1 MQLRLDGLEQHL
13 ARGMAGLYVVY
24 GDEHLLAQE
33 ACDRIR
39 ASARAAGFTDR
50 SVFTVERGF
59 DWSALLGASQ
69 SMSLF
74 GDRQLVELRI
84 PSGKPGKEG
93 ADALKTLAASA
104 KASANPDVLT
114 LVTLP
119 RLDAATQKSAWFTAL
134 ADGGVAIKIDPVER
148 TALPNWIGQRLGQQG
163 QRVAPGED
171 GRRALQFVAER
182 VEGNLLAA
190 HQEIQKLGLLYP
202 QGVLSFEQ
210 IHDAVLNVAR
220 YDVFKLNEA
229 MLTGDV
235 GRLTRML
242 DGLEGEGEAA
252 VLVLWAVVEEVRTLL
267 RIKRGVAAGK
277 PLAVLL
283 RENRV
288 WGPRE
293 RLIGPA
299 LARLTEATLERGL
312 ALAARL
318 DRQVKGLSGQARGD
332 WRNALPPDAWDG
344 LFELA
349 MTVASPRD
357 AGAAACPAAGARA
370 GAASAPARARPGGPG
385 ASPAAAAA
393 AAAAAARPRTAGP
406 GRRPG

>member
-1 MQLRLDGLEQHL
+1 MQLKLDALDAHL
-13 ARGMAGLYVVY
+13 AKGLKGLYVVY

-39 ASARAAGFTDR
+39 AKARANGFTDR
-50 SVFTVERGF
+50 TVFVVDRYF
-59 DWSALLGASQ
+59 DWSSLLGASQ

-84 PSGKPGKEG
+84 PTGKPGKEG
-93 ADALKTLAASA
+93 GEALKILAAD
-104 KASANPDVLT
+104 NPDVLT
-114 LVTLP
+114 LITLP
-119 RLDAATQKSAWFTAL
+119 RLDSATQKTAWFTAITTS
-134 ADGGVAIKIDPVER
+134 GVALKVDPIER
-148 TALPNWIGQRLGQQG
+148 AQLPAWIGQRLAAQG
-163 QRVAPGED
+163 QRVAPGDD
-171 GRRALQFVAER
+171 GRQALQFIAER

-202 QGVLSFEQ
+202 AGVLTAEQ

-235 GRLTRML
+235 GRLARML
-242 DGLEGEGEAA
+242 DGLKGEGEAA
-252 VLVLWAVVEEVRTLL
+252 VLVLWALVEEVRTLL

-277 PLAVLL
+277 PLATLM

-299 LARLTEATLERGL
+299 LSRVTEAALERAL
-312 ALAARL
+312 SLAAKL
-318 DRQVKGLSGQARGD
+318 DRQVKGLSGGSGRGANPAD
-332 WRNALPPDAWDG
+332 KAPPPDPWDG
-344 LFELA
+344 MFELA
-349 MTVASPRD
+349 MAVAHSGGPLQ
-357 AGAAACPAAGARA
+357 GNTP
-370 GAASAPARARPGGPG
+370 APAR
-385 ASPAAAAA
+385 
-393 AAAAAARPRTAGP
+393 PR
-406 GRRPG
+406 R

>member
-1 MQLRLDGLEQHL
+1 MQLRLDALEPHL
-13 ARGMAGLYVVY
+13 AKGLASGLAGLYVVY

-39 ASARAAGFTDR
+39 AAARAAGFTDR

-59 DWSALLGASQ
+59 DWSSLLGASQ

-93 ADALKTLAASA
+93 VDALKTLAESA
-104 KASANPDVLT
+104 RSAANPDVLT

-119 RLDAATQKSAWFTAL
+119 RLDAATQKSAWFSAL
-134 ADGGVAIKIDPVER
+134 AEAGVALKIDPVER
-148 TALPNWIGQRLGQQG
+148 AQLPNWIGQRLAQQG

-190 HQEIQKLGLLYP
+190 HQEIQKLGLLYE

-235 GRLTRML
+235 GRLARML
-242 DGLEGEGEAA
+242 DGLRGEGEAA
-252 VLVLWAVVEEVRTLL
+252 VLVLWAVVEEIRTLL

-277 PLAVLL
+277 PLAMLL

-299 LARLTEATLERGL
+299 LSRLTDAALERAL
-312 ALAARL
+312 AMAARL
-318 DRQVKGLSGQARGD
+318 DRQVKGLSAQARGE

-357 AGAAACPAAGARA
+357 TGAAGAGARPSA
-370 GAASAPARARPGGPG
+370 APAARGAAGPAGRAQPGG
-385 ASPAAAAA
+385 
-393 AAAAAARPRTAGP
+393 RPPSAGP
-406 GRRPG
+406 ARRPG

>member
-1 MQLRLDGLEQHL
+1 MQLRLDALEAHL
-13 ARGMAGLYVVY
+13 AKGLAGLYIVY

-39 ASARAAGFTDR
+39 AAARAGGFTDR
-50 SVFTVERGF
+50 TVFTVERGF
-59 DWSALLGASQ
+59 DWSSLLGASQ

-93 ADALKTLAASA
+93 ADALKTLAAA
-104 KASANPDVLT
+104 ANPDVLT

-119 RLDAATQKSAWFTAL
+119 RLDAATQKAAWFTAL
-134 ADGGVAIKIDPVER
+134 ADAGVALKIDPVER
-148 TALPNWIGQRLGQQG
+148 AQLPGWISQRLASQN

-171 GRRALQFVAER
+171 GKRALQFIAER

-202 QGVLSFEQ
+202 SGVLTFEQ
-210 IHDAVLNVAR
+210 VHDAVLNVAR

-229 MLTGDV
+229 MLAGDV
-235 GRLTRML
+235 GRLSRMI
-242 DGLEGEGEAA
+242 DGLKGEGEAA
-252 VLVLWAVVEEVRTLL
+252 VLVLWAVVEEIRTLL
-267 RIKRGVAAGK
+267 RIKRGVDAGK
-277 PLAVLL
+277 PLAMLL

-293 RLIGPA
+293 RLVGPA
-299 LARLTEATLERGL
+299 LSRVTEAALERAL
-312 ALAARL
+312 SLAARL
-318 DRQVKGLSGQARGD
+318 DRQVKGLSGGTPGD
-332 WRNALPPDAWDG
+332 RRNDPPPDPWAG

-349 MTVASPRD
+349 LTVA
-357 AGAAACPAAGARA
+357 AAPAPKTHAAPVGRAPSAR
-370 GAASAPARARPGGPG
+370 SAPL
-385 ASPAAAAA
+385 
-393 AAAAAARPRTAGP
+393 
-406 GRRPG
+406 RRPS

>member
-1 MQLRLDGLEQHL
+1 MQLRPDALEPHL
-13 ARGMAGLYVVY
+13 AKGLAGLYVVY

-33 ACDRIR
+33 ACDRVR
-39 ASARAAGFTDR
+39 AAARAAGFTDR

-59 DWSALLGASQ
+59 DWSSLLGASQ

-93 ADALKTLAASA
+93 ADALKTLAAS
-104 KASANPDVLT
+104 SNPDVLM

-134 ADGGVAIKIDPVER
+134 AESGVAIKIDPVER
-148 TALPNWIGQRLGQQG
+148 AALPNWIGQRLALQG

-202 QGVLSFEQ
+202 QGALGFEQ

-235 GRLTRML
+235 GRLARML
-242 DGLEGEGEAA
+242 DGLQGEGEAS
-252 VLVLWAVVEEVRTLL
+252 VLVLWAVVEEIRTLL

-277 PLAVLL
+277 PLAMLL

-299 LARLTEATLERGL
+299 LARLSEAALERGL

-318 DRQVKGLSGQARGD
+318 DRQVKGLSGQSRSD

-349 MTVASPRD
+349 MKVAAPREG
-357 AGAAACPAAGARA
+357 AAPAHGAAA
-370 GAASAPARARPGGPG
+370 PGRTQPG
-385 ASPAAAAA
+385 SQPRSPAAAAA
-393 AAAAAARPRTAGP
+393 AAAAAARPRPAGSS
-406 GRRPG
+406 RRPG

>member
-1 MQLRLDGLEQHL
+1 MQLRLDALEPHL
-13 ARGMAGLYVVY
+13 AKGLAGLYVVY

-39 ASARAAGFTDR
+39 ATARAAGFTDR

-59 DWSALLGASQ
+59 DWSSLLGASQ

-93 ADALKTLAASA
+93 ADALKTLAAAVNS
-104 KASANPDVLT
+104 DVLT

-134 ADGGVAIKIDPVER
+134 ADAGVALKIDPVER
-148 TALPNWIGQRLGQQG
+148 AQLPAWVGQRLAQQG
-163 QRVAPGED
+163 QRVAAGEE
-171 GRRALQFVAER
+171 GRRALQFIAER

-229 MLTGDV
+229 MLAGDV
-235 GRLTRML
+235 SRLSRML
-242 DGLEGEGEAA
+242 DGLRGEGEAA

-267 RIKRGVAAGK
+267 RIKRGVETGK

-293 RLIGPA
+293 RLVGPA
-299 LARLTEATLERGL
+299 LSRVTEAALEKGL

-318 DRQVKGLSGQARGD
+318 DRQVKGLSGGTPGD
-332 WRNALPPDAWDG
+332 HRHDPPPDPWSG

-349 MTVASPRD
+349 MTVASP
-357 AGAAACPAAGARA
+357 AKSAPGAAAMPVTPAPGR
-370 GAASAPARARPGGPG
+370 PAL
-385 ASPAAAAA
+385 
-393 AAAAAARPRTAGP
+393 RPR
-406 GRRPG
+406 

>member
-1 MQLRLDGLEQHL
+1 MQLRLDALDTHL
-13 ARGMAGLYVVY
+13 AKNLQGMYVVY

-39 ASARAAGFTDR
+39 ASARANGFTDR

-59 DWSALLGASQ
+59 DWSSLLGASQ

-84 PSGKPGKEG
+84 PTGKPGKEG
-93 ADALKTLAASA
+93 ADALKIMAGAG
-104 KASANPDVLT
+104 NPDVLT
-114 LVTLP
+114 LITLP

-134 ADGGVAIKIDPVER
+134 GNAGVLLKIDPIER
-148 TALPNWIGQRLGQQG
+148 AQLPMWLGQRLSGQG
-163 QRVAPGED
+163 QRVAPGEE
-171 GRRALQFVAER
+171 GRRALQFIAER

-202 QGVLSFEQ
+202 EGILSFEQ
-210 IHDAVLNVAR
+210 IHEAVLNVAR

-235 GRLTRML
+235 GRLARML
-242 DGLEGEGEAA
+242 DGLKGEGEAA
-252 VLVLWAVVEEVRTLL
+252 VLVLWALVEEVRTLL

-277 PLAVLL
+277 PLATLL

-299 LARLTEATLERGL
+299 LSRVTEAALEKAL

-318 DRQVKGLSGQARGD
+318 DRQVKGLSGSSGQRGSE
-332 WRNALPPDAWDG
+332 PPPNPWDG
-344 LFELA
+344 MFELA
-349 MTVASPRD
+349 MAVAQSGSPSQ
-357 AGAAACPAAGARA
+357 
-370 GAASAPARARPGGPG
+370 AASG
-385 ASPAAAAA
+385 
-393 AAAAAARPRTAGP
+393 RPR
-406 GRRPG
+406 R

>member
-1 MQLRLDGLEQHL
+1 MQLKPDALDAHL
-13 ARGMAGLYVVY
+13 AKGLKGLYVVY

-39 ASARAAGFTDR
+39 AAARAGGFTDR
-50 SVFTVERGF
+50 SVFTVERYF
-59 DWSALLGASQ
+59 DWSSLLGASQ

-84 PSGKPGKEG
+84 PTGKPGKEG
-93 ADALKTLAASA
+93 AEALKAIAAA
-104 KASANPDVLT
+104 DNPDVLT
-114 LVTLP
+114 LITLP
-119 RLDAATQKSAWFTAL
+119 RLDSATQKAAWFTAIS
-134 ADGGVAIKIDPVER
+134 GTGVALKIDPVER
-148 TALPNWIGQRLGQQG
+148 AQLPMWLNQRLSQQG
-163 QRVAPGED
+163 QRVAPGEE
-171 GRRALQFVAER
+171 GRRALTFIAER

-202 QGVLSFEQ
+202 EGVLTFEQ

-235 GRLTRML
+235 GRLARML

-252 VLVLWAVVEEVRTLL
+252 VLVLWALVEEVRTLL

-277 PLAVLL
+277 PLATLL

-299 LARLTEATLERGL
+299 LSRVTESALERAL
-312 ALAARL
+312 ALAAQI
-318 DRQVKGLSGQARGD
+318 DRQVKGLSGSTGKRGSE
-332 WRNALPPDAWDG
+332 PPPNPWDG
-344 LFELA
+344 MFELA
-349 MTVASPRD
+349 MTVAHSGNP
-357 AGAAACPAAGARA
+357 
-370 GAASAPARARPGGPG
+370 APAPG
-385 ASPAAAAA
+385 
-393 AAAAAARPRTAGP
+393 RPR
-406 GRRPG
+406 R

>member
-1 MQLRLDGLEQHL
+1 MQLRPDALEPHL
-13 ARGMAGLYVVY
+13 ARGLAGLYVVY

-39 ASARAAGFTDR
+39 AAARAAGFTDR

-59 DWSALLGASQ
+59 DWSSLLGASQ

-93 ADALKTLAASA
+93 ADALKTLAA
-104 KASANPDVLT
+104 ASNPDVLM

-134 ADGGVAIKIDPVER
+134 ADSGVALKIDPVER
-148 TALPNWIGQRLGQQG
+148 TALPNWIGQRLALQG

-235 GRLTRML
+235 GRLARML
-242 DGLEGEGEAA
+242 DGLQGEGEAS
-252 VLVLWAVVEEVRTLL
+252 VLVLWAVVEEIRTLL

-277 PLAVLL
+277 PLAMLL

-299 LARLTEATLERGL
+299 LSRLSEATLERGL

-318 DRQVKGLSGQARGD
+318 DRQVKGLSGQSRAD

-349 MTVASPRD
+349 MTVAAPRE
-357 AGAAACPAAGARA
+357 GAPQARAAAGARA
-370 GAASAPARARPGGPG
+370 AGAPPRAQPG
-385 ASPAAAAA
+385 AQPAGPA
-393 AAAAAARPRTAGP
+393 AAAAAARPRAAGP
-406 GRRPG
+406 SRRPG

>member
-1 MQLRLDGLEQHL
+1 MQLRLDALEPHL

-104 KASANPDVLT
+104 KAGANPDVLT

-134 ADGGVAIKIDPVER
+134 SESGAAIKIDPVER
-148 TALPNWIGQRLGQQG
+148 AALPNWIGQRLSQQG

-235 GRLTRML
+235 GRLARML

-299 LARLTEATLERGL
+299 LSRLSEATLERGL
-312 ALAARL
+312 VLAARL

-349 MTVASPRD
+349 MTVAAPRD
-357 AGAAACPAAGARA
+357 AGGAGAATSRPVAGART
-370 GAASAPARARPGGPG
+370 GAPAAPRSNP
-385 ASPAAAAA
+385 AAAA

>member
-1 MQLRLDGLEQHL
+1 MQLRLDALEPHL
-13 ARGMAGLYVVY
+13 AKGLAGLYVVY

-39 ASARAAGFTDR
+39 AAARAAGFTDR

-59 DWSALLGASQ
+59 DWSSLLGASQ

-93 ADALKTLAASA
+93 ADALKTLAGSA
-104 KASANPDVLT
+104 RSAAGSVAIADVLT

-119 RLDAATQKSAWFTAL
+119 RLDAATQKSAWFSAL
-134 ADGGVAIKIDPVER
+134 AEAGVALKIDPVER
-148 TALPNWIGQRLGQQG
+148 AQLPNWIGQRLAQQG

-190 HQEIQKLGLLYP
+190 HQEIQKLGLLYE

-235 GRLTRML
+235 GRLARML
-242 DGLEGEGEAA
+242 DGLRGEGEAA
-252 VLVLWAVVEEVRTLL
+252 VLVLWAVVEEIRTLL

-277 PLAVLL
+277 PLAMLL

-299 LARLTEATLERGL
+299 LSRLTDAALERAL
-312 ALAARL
+312 ATAARL
-318 DRQVKGLSGQARGD
+318 DRQVKGLSAQARGE

-357 AGAAACPAAGARA
+357 AGTAGAAGAGARPSA
-370 GAASAPARARPGGPG
+370 APAARGAAGPAGRTQPGG
-385 ASPAAAAA
+385 
-393 AAAAAARPRTAGP
+393 RPPSAGLA
-406 GRRPG
+406 RRPG

>member
-1 MQLRLDGLEQHL
+1 MQLRPDALEPHL
-13 ARGMAGLYVVY
+13 ARGLAGLYVVY

-39 ASARAAGFTDR
+39 AAARAAGFTDR

-59 DWSALLGASQ
+59 DWSSLLGASQ

-93 ADALKTLAASA
+93 ADALKTLAA
-104 KASANPDVLT
+104 ASNPDVLM

-134 ADGGVAIKIDPVER
+134 AESGVALKIDPVER
-148 TALPNWIGQRLGQQG
+148 AALPNWIGQRLALQG

-235 GRLTRML
+235 GRLARML
-242 DGLEGEGEAA
+242 DGLQGEGEAS
-252 VLVLWAVVEEVRTLL
+252 VLVLWAVVEEIRTLL

-277 PLAVLL
+277 PLAMLL

-299 LARLTEATLERGL
+299 LSRLSEATLERGL

-318 DRQVKGLSGQARGD
+318 DRQVKGLSGQSRAD

-349 MTVASPRD
+349 MTVAAPRD
-357 AGAAACPAAGARA
+357 GAPQARAAAGAR
-370 GAASAPARARPGGPG
+370 GAAAPGRAQPG
-385 ASPAAAAA
+385 AQPTGPAAAAA

-406 GRRPG
+406 SRRPG

>member
-1 MQLRLDGLEQHL
+1 MQLRPDALEPHL
-13 ARGMAGLYVVY
+13 ARGLAGLYVVY

-39 ASARAAGFTDR
+39 AAARAAGFTDR

-59 DWSALLGASQ
+59 DWSSLLGASQ

-93 ADALKTLAASA
+93 ADALKTLAA
-104 KASANPDVLT
+104 ASNPDVLM

-134 ADGGVAIKIDPVER
+134 AESGVALKIDPVER
-148 TALPNWIGQRLGQQG
+148 AALPNWIGQRLALQG

-235 GRLTRML
+235 GRLARML
-242 DGLEGEGEAA
+242 DGLQGEGEAS
-252 VLVLWAVVEEVRTLL
+252 VLVLWAVVEEIRTLL

-277 PLAVLL
+277 PLATLL

-299 LARLTEATLERGL
+299 LSRLSEAALERGL

-318 DRQVKGLSGQARGD
+318 DRQVKGLSGQSRAD

-349 MTVASPRD
+349 MTVAAP
-357 AGAAACPAAGARA
+357 GRA
-370 GAASAPARARPGGPG
+370 QPG
-385 ASPAAAAA
+385 AQPTGPAAAA

-406 GRRPG
+406 LRRQG

>member
-1 MQLRLDGLEQHL
+1 MQLRLDALETHL
-13 ARGMAGLYVVY
+13 AKGLAGLYVVY

-39 ASARAAGFTDR
+39 AAARAAGYTDR

-59 DWSALLGASQ
+59 DWSSLLGASQ

-84 PSGKPGKEG
+84 PSGKPGKDG
-93 ADALKTLAASA
+93 ADALKALAATVSQ
-104 KASANPDVLT
+104 DVLT
-114 LVTLP
+114 IVTLP
-119 RLDAATQKSAWFTAL
+119 RLDAATQKAAWFTAL
-134 ADGGVAIKIDPVER
+134 AEAGVALKIDPVER
-148 TALPNWIGQRLGQQG
+148 AQLPNWVGQRLSQQG
-163 QRVAPGED
+163 QRVAAGEE
-171 GRRALQFVAER
+171 GRRALQFIAER

-202 QGVLSFEQ
+202 AGVLSYEQ
-210 IHDAVLNVAR
+210 VQDAVLNVAR

-229 MLTGDV
+229 MLAGDV
-235 GRLTRML
+235 GRLARML
-242 DGLEGEGEAA
+242 DGLRGEGEAA

-277 PLAVLL
+277 PLAMLV

-288 WGPRE
+288 WGLRE

-299 LARLTEATLERGL
+299 LSRVTEAALEKGL
-312 ALAARL
+312 ALAAKL
-318 DRQVKGLSGQARGD
+318 DRQVKGLSGSTRGD
-332 WRNALPPDAWDG
+332 HRNDPPPDPWDG

-349 MTVASPRD
+349 MTVAAPSKSAAMPPVRP
-357 AGAAACPAAGARA
+357 GAP
-370 GAASAPARARPGGPG
+370 APARRP
-385 ASPAAAAA
+385 A
-393 AAAAAARPRTAGP
+393 
-406 GRRPG
+406 